1 MTKFFTLDELW
12 LWEYT
17 DFIREKI
24 MSKALNLIVWETN
37 SWKSTTILSMLN
49 EIYQR
54 TKWKLKII
62 TFENPIEKP
71 TNFMCQFE
79 KVENPNN
86 EHQNFTEENFEKL
99 AMRFDPDVILVWEVR
114 DKDTAWLALLAARTW
129 HITFATMH
137 VNNTLNV
144 IQRVS
149 WWWLEFSDLAWALW
163 TVEATQLF
171 PVYKIDKNFYELE
184 KELYQ
189 KDKYWDRIDV
199 LWKIYENYWVF
210 KIKYLTFLDYLKFR
224 YFYNW
229 IFKYKKLNDFL
240 IEEIKK
246 NNWKII
252 INKQFVK
259 KIFDILKEKNNN
271 ELSLTIKDIIKFFN
285 LYEIINDRYFLNRIW
300 KVLWEEKRK

>member
-86 EHQNFTEENFEKL
+86 KHQNFTEENFEKL

-149 WWWLEFSDLAWALW
+149 W
-163 TVEATQLF
+163 
-171 PVYKIDKNFYELE
+171 
-184 KELYQ
+184 
-189 KDKYWDRIDV
+189 
-199 LWKIYENYWVF
+199 
-210 KIKYLTFLDYLKFR
+210 
-224 YFYNW
+224 
-229 IFKYKKLNDFL
+229 
-240 IEEIKK
+240 
-246 NNWKII
+246 
-252 INKQFVK
+252 
-259 KIFDILKEKNNN
+259 
-271 ELSLTIKDIIKFFN
+271 
-285 LYEIINDRYFLNRIW
+285 
-300 KVLWEEKRK
+300 